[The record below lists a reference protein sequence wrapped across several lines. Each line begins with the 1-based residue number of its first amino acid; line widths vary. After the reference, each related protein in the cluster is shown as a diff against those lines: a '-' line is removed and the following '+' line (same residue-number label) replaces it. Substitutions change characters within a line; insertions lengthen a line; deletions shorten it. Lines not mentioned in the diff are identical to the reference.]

1 MSALI
6 AIVDNEPDVVELG
19 KAGTCVKN
27 VRGIGYK
34 LKK

>member
-1 MSALI
+1 MSALVP
-6 AIVDNEPDVVELG
+6 IVDEAQDIIEYG

-34 LKK
+34 LEE